1 MDLGLKS
8 LDDDQLV
15 NLLNEAVTELLA
27 RDPFVQRA
35 ASNARQQIAEKYKIT
50 AAHELPVR
58 LFDEAIKSCKDYAAR
73 VKAVAETK
81 SHRG

>member
-27 RDPFVQRA
+27 RDVCDIHTR
-35 ASNARQQIAEKYKIT
+35 NYTART
-50 AAHELPVR
+50 AGR
-58 LFDEAIKSCKDYAAR
+58 QSRNI
-73 VKAVAETK
+73 
-81 SHRG
+81 